1 MRSRAIHHKEWLKL
15 KWFLPALATV
25 AVAAALHFWFE
36 LDLAFASIE
45 PESML
50 WYRFAQLEDK
60 PYSYLAPFFLLSGT
74 VIALCQFLPEALQNR
89 VRILTHLPVPLRSLV
104 RHHLVAGAA
113 AVLAVNSLTGLLLAL
128 IMSFYYPPE
137 VVFIAVKDSLFW
149 LLPSLT
155 LYLGLCSVIIERSLW
170 RKWLKLLPTVLIVL
184 LFYKNRYSSGDL
196 LLLAVILWLLPA
208 VYDSFLSV
216 KTLRLKTLPYRGGA
230 LLVGILILLSGMA
243 RYQQDVAKEF
253 KKYYLFY
260 SPVLEAFVYQK
271 NGRGH
276 QFEYGTTETT
286 FNRETYEDALPF
298 VYWKNR
304 DIQGRLP
311 VTIAGETYD
320 KENIRKAR
328 LSLQYQPASLATG
341 EVQLY
346 PLFNPHSDKGAI
358 PFPEEAFVLK
368 KDRILVYDCES
379 VEVVPEL
386 SGQINSLLADAG
398 VAFPLTG
405 IWGKTTNMKPFDWG
419 YFIKDQKGRIF
430 NLSRADND
438 LAVKQVPLPRQL
450 APIVYIQVSENR
462 QKNFYGYLIT
472 ANSRI
477 FLISYPDYEL
487 IPLQLEGFDYRKM
500 SFQLL
505 ADPLHYL
512 VRFDDDKSYHAV
524 LFDKDYQLI
533 KAIKIL

>member
-1 MRSRAIHHKEWLKL
+1 M
-15 KWFLPALATV
+15 
-25 AVAAALHFWFE
+25 
-36 LDLAFASIE
+36 
-45 PESML
+45 
-50 WYRFAQLEDK
+50 
-60 PYSYLAPFFLLSGT
+60 
-74 VIALCQFLPEALQNR
+74 
-89 VRILTHLPVPLRSLV
+89 
-104 RHHLVAGAA
+104 
-113 AVLAVNSLTGLLLAL
+113 
-128 IMSFYYPPE
+128 
-137 VVFIAVKDSLFW
+137 FW

-216 KTLRLKTLPYRGGA
+216 KTLRLRTLPYRGGA
-230 LLVGILILLSGMA
+230 LLVGVLILVSGMT
-243 RYQQDVAKEF
+243 RYQQDFAKDF

-276 QFEYGTTETT
+276 QFEYGTTQAT

-311 VTIAGETYD
+311 VAIAGKTYA
-320 KENIRKAR
+320 KEDIRKAR
-328 LSLQYQPASLATG
+328 LSLQYQPSRLTAS

-346 PLFNPHSDKGAI
+346 PLFNPSNDKGAI
-358 PFPEEAFVLK
+358 PFPEEVFVLK
-368 KDRILVYDCES
+368 MDRILVYDCES
-379 VEVVPEL
+379 VEVIPDL
-386 SGQINSLLADAG
+386 SRQLNSLLADAG
-398 VAFPLTG
+398 AIFPLTG

-419 YFIKDQKGRIF
+419 YFIKDQKGRVF

-472 ANSRI
+472 ENSRV
-477 FLISYPDYEL
+477 FLIGYPDYEL
-487 IPLQLEGFDYRKM
+487 IPIQLEGFDYRKM

-512 VRFDDDKSYHAV
+512 VRFDDDKTYHAV

-533 KAIKIL
+533 KTIKIL